1 MQIISDSEVTPYF
14 NVFRFAEFF
23 IIHLLVIFV
32 PYIISIPVIIA
43 IERGNFQILNNMQI
57 IGDPRNLFLLV

>member
-23 IIHLLVIFV
+23 IIHLLAIFV
-32 PYIISIPVIIA
+32 PFIISIPVIFA
-43 IERGNFQILNNMQI
+43 IERGNFKILYNIQI
-57 IGDPRNLFLLV
+57 IGDPRNLFLIM